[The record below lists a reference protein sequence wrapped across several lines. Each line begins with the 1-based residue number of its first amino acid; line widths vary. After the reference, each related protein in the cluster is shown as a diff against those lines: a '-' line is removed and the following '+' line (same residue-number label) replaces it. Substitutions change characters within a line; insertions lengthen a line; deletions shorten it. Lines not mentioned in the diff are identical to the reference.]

1 MKRKSFFGATLLLL
15 IALGFCAPVSAGADD
30 TKKSPTL
37 DLLYY
42 HADWCLN
49 CQKMGPIFDRLKSE
63 YQNRGVDFIKLDIT
77 SGAPYEKALGRGR
90 KAGIDNVMKY
100 NSYTGVFVLVD
111 AKSGEKLE
119 TLHVGYFEQDMKKII
134 EKHLH

>member
-1 MKRKSFFGATLLLL
+1 MKIKSFFGVLLLFIIML
-15 IALGFCAPVSAGADD
+15 TSATPMSAGADEA
-30 TKKSPTL
+30 KSNPTL

-63 YQNRGVDFIKLDIT
+63 YQNRGVNFIKLDIT
-77 SGAPYEKALGRGR
+77 TGAPYEKALVRGK

-100 NSYTGVFVLVD
+100 NSYTGVFVLID
-111 AKSGEKLE
+111 AKSFEKFE
-119 TLHVGYFEQDMKKII
+119 TLHVGYFEQDMKNII
-134 EKHLH
+134 GKHLH